1 LPADDYLGKCFS
13 KDPNIVSRKIAGE
26 YILVPIRQSAGD
38 LDSIYTMNA
47 VGGRI
52 WELLDGQRSVSDL
65 KDIIVEEF
73 DVSLEEAEEDIKTFL
88 DQLMSMNVVRSD

>member
-1 LPADDYLGKCFS
+1 MPADDYLGKCFS

>member
-1 LPADDYLGKCFS
+1 M
-13 KDPNIVSRKIAGE
+13 SRKIAGE

>member
-1 LPADDYLGKCFS
+1 M
-13 KDPNIVSRKIAGE
+13 SRKIAGE

-88 DQLMSMNVVRSD
+88 DQLTSMNVVRSD

>member
-1 LPADDYLGKCFS
+1 MPADDYLEKCFS

-88 DQLMSMNVVRSD
+88 DQLTSMNVVRSD